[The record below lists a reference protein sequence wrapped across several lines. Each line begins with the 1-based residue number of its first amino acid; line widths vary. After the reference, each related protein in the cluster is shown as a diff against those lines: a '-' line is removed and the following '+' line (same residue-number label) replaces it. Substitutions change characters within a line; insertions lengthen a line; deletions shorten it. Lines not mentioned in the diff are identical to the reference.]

1 MKNLRTGI
9 YFAIVAIFY
18 FTSSVNAQNAL
29 YREPDYNKPKFFD
42 AYPIEI
48 RWIDFVI
55 VAITVM
61 TIGYLASL
69 LPSLRAA
76 KVSAF
81 VRQE

>member
-1 MKNLRTGI
+1 MI
-9 YFAIVAIFY
+9 
-18 FTSSVNAQNAL
+18 
-29 YREPDYNKPKFFD
+29 D